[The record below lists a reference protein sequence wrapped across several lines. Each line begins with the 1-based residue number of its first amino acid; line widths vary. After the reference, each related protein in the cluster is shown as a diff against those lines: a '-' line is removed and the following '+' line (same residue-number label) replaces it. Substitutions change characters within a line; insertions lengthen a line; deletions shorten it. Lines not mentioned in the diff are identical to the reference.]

1 MFSVNPRRS
10 SRKWICSVGAV
21 IAAAAIAVPA
31 LASSAFAVT
40 DTIQTLTPPRAP
52 AVQLGGQG
60 SCQAGLPPSAAAV
73 LDWADKPDGT
83 IQPKLTASL
92 CLQNTTHTHRV
103 ALQLYY
109 LDSAPG
115 PGSTHVMISESK

>member
-1 MFSVNPRRS
+1 MFSLTPRRS

-21 IAAAAIAVPA
+21 IAAAAIAVTA

-40 DTIQTLTPPRAP
+40 DTIQTLTPPSDP

-92 CLQNTTHTHRV
+92 CLQNATNTYRV
-103 ALQLYY
+103 ALKLYY
-109 LDSAPG
+109 LASPPG
-115 PGSTHVMISESK
+115 AGG